1 MLSKTIVDVA
11 INSNGSI
18 SLRKSN
24 QMHDT
29 KGLNVIL
36 LLTDREVREPQ
47 RLARASAGLQPL
59 SLPSSLPGTVAD
71 RKARLNLQAL

>member
-11 INSNGSI
+11 INSNDSI

-36 LLTDREVREPQ
+36 LLTDREVSTFEPQ

-59 SLPSSLPGTVAD
+59 S
-71 RKARLNLQAL
+71 